1 MTPSPTCRPSL
12 LRANQAL
19 KKTKTKTKMSLKE
32 SAAYLASS
40 AYIRNLAALVIC
52 YGMSINIVEVSPT
65 YVAAGCVPYSY
76 TLVAMLYF
84 SCGLYPTLLTLARRT
99 AMYVYFTYIA
109 NPLCSPP
116 CITYAYAYIYL
127 LCRFH
132 GRPS

>member
-12 LRANQAL
+12 LTATQAL

-84 SCGLYPTLLTLARRT
+84 SCRLYPTLLT
-99 AMYVYFTYIA
+99 I
-109 NPLCSPP
+109 
-116 CITYAYAYIYL
+116 L
-127 LCRFH
+127 LY
-132 GRPS
+132 